1 MHRRGLILDLSN
13 AMSHHFDNTLRARS
27 REVFRDPEDK
37 SCLPGYIA
45 TRVGAGFVAKKKDQN
60 CHL

>member
-1 MHRRGLILDLSN
+1 MHRRGLILHLSN

-37 SCLPGYIA
+37 GCLPGYIA
-45 TRVGAGFVAKKKDQN
+45 TRVGAG
-60 CHL
+60 L